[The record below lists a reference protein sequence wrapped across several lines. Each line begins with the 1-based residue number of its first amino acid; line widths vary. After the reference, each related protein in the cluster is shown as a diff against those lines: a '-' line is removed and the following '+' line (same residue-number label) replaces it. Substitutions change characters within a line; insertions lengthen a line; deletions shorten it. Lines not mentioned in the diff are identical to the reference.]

1 MAHPHV
7 LFFLCDQMQYQRQ
20 GRIDPHASTPNLD
33 RLSEEGT
40 SFSHFYAANGQCVP
54 SRASLQTGLY
64 PHEAGVMIIYGFH
77 GHSAH
82 LTGKQLTIG
91 QVFRDAGYTTAYFGK
106 QHFGISLKE
115 LGYDHGADR
124 EKMKPPFGRSDRL
137 TVDDAL
143 QFLEQHDPAQPL
155 FLTVSLNMPHPP
167 FEVIEEFR
175 HLYPPEQLPIPE
187 SFYHDDLSTKPS
199 FIQEHAQD
207 KEHGQHDEGALRHE
221 LQQYYTMISGVD
233 RLLGEVRAKMEE
245 KGMWEHTVAAFTSDH
260 GDMMGAHHMRLKGTI
275 PYEEIFRIPLTIRV
289 PEETF
294 PRKVVDDLAVNISLP
309 GTLIEAAGLDVPP
322 EFQGKTLLPTM
333 RQLAAPE
340 NEVIFYEHYGAY
352 WGVHPFRVART
363 RDWKYIKYYGPDQT
377 EELYHLADD
386 PYELHNL
393 AGNPEADTIRLE
405 LETKVDTWWQQT
417 DGKDF
422 AYYESPEFKAS
433 GLPKVPTP

>member
-1 MAHPHV
+1 
-7 LFFLCDQMQYQRQ
+7 
-20 GRIDPHASTPNLD
+20 
-33 RLSEEGT
+33 
-40 SFSHFYAANGQCVP
+40 
-54 SRASLQTGLY
+54 
-64 PHEAGVMIIYGFH
+64 
-77 GHSAH
+77 
-82 LTGKQLTIG
+82 
-91 QVFRDAGYTTAYFGK
+91 
-106 QHFGISLKE
+106 
-115 LGYDHGADR
+115 
-124 EKMKPPFGRSDRL
+124 
-137 TVDDAL
+137 
-143 QFLEQHDPAQPL
+143 
-155 FLTVSLNMPHPP
+155 
-167 FEVIEEFR
+167 
-175 HLYPPEQLPIPE
+175 
-187 SFYHDDLSTKPS
+187 
-199 FIQEHAQD
+199 
-207 KEHGQHDEGALRHE
+207 
-221 LQQYYTMISGVD
+221 
-233 RLLGEVRAKMEE
+233 
-245 KGMWEHTVAAFTSDH
+245 
-260 GDMMGAHHMRLKGTI
+260 MMGAHHMRLKGTI